1 MLTVVS
7 DSDVIIHLTRL
18 NEMRL
23 LNILYKTV
31 HIPRYVEYE
40 MVSNQY
46 EEADKITDVIR
57 KGILKVHETDDKRVK
72 DIMEKYNIHI
82 GEGHVKDLAE
92 ELNARIFLSN
102 ERKVRLAAKEEGFQV
117 VGSIGILLRGVMENI
132 LSMKE
137 VLVLLERLKD
147 KEFRIHPNVIDSAID
162 SLGRSK
168 KRFIME

>member
-23 LNILYKTV
+23 LSILYKTV

-40 MVSNQY
+40 MINNQY
-46 EEADKITDVIR
+46 DEAEKIKDVIR

-72 DIMEKYNIHI
+72 DIVKEYNIHI
-82 GEGHVKDLAE
+82 GEGHVKGLAE
-92 ELNARIFLSN
+92 KLNARIFLSN
-102 ERKVRLAAKEEGFQV
+102 ERKVRLVAKKEGFHV
-117 VGSIGILLRGVMENI
+117 VGSIGIVLRSVVENI

-137 VLVLLERLKD
+137 AVVLLERLKD

-162 SLGRSK
+162 SLGRNK
-168 KRFIME
+168 GRFT